1 MLLFVSVCTYFETT
15 RNFDD
20 CKSAIQQLQSKIQP
34 ADADFFSHVKVE
46 LDLVFAVSLPE
57 TNAKHFDN
65 DYFVIYSAAV
75 GKRTKTI
82 YPDER
87 PSFLPL
93 LMQYPST

>member
-1 MLLFVSVCTYFETT
+1 MCARIFETT

-34 ADADFFSHVKVE
+34 ADAEFFSHVKVD
-46 LDLVFAVSLPE
+46 LDLFFAVSLPE
-57 TNAKHFDN
+57 KNVKHFDN

-75 GKRTKTI
+75 GKCTETI
-82 YPDER
+82 DPDER
-87 PSFLPL
+87 PYFLPL